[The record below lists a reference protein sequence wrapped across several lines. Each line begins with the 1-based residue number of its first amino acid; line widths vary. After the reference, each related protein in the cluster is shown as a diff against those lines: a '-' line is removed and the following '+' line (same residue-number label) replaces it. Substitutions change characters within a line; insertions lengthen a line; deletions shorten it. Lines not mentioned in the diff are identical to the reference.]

1 MTDPWATRVDAKPP
15 RQGLS
20 PTMVAVIATSVAVLA
35 IIGATGGYLLA
46 NSTNT
51 ADPATSATP
60 TPSAPT
66 PSDSAEPSPSP
77 SYSPTSVPSSGTL
90 PPGIGTDFREYFT
103 QLRDLK
109 LGVTVIFGEP
119 GEPGKVTR
127 TEPAAGAPI
136 RNGLTVKVYAAGDPP
151 VVEVPSVL
159 GMKCRTAGG
168 SAGLGKVGLLPSYSG
183 EDPDESVVIAQSPD
197 PATGGTAHW
206 NDRVALTCGQPTS
219 PSPSAAP

>member
-46 NSTNT
+46 NTTTT
-51 ADPATSATP
+51 AGPTTTP
-60 TPSAPT
+60 TPHAPSPSA
-66 PSDSAEPSPSP
+66 SAEPSPSTV
-77 SYSPTSVPSSGTL
+77 YSPTSQPSSGTL
-90 PPGIGTDFREYFT
+90 PNGAGADFRAYFA

-119 GEPGKVTR
+119 GEPGTVTR

-136 RNGLTVKVYAAGDPP
+136 RNGLNIKVYAAGDPP
-151 VVEVPSVL
+151 VVEVPNVL

-168 SAGLGKVGLLPSYSG
+168 AAGLGKVGLTPSYSG
-183 EDPDESVVIAQSPD
+183 DDPDDSVVIAQSPD
-197 PATGGTAHW
+197 PAAGGTAHW
-206 NDRVALTCGQPTS
+206 NDRVALTCGQAAS
-219 PSPSAAP
+219 PSPSAAAY

>member
-1 MTDPWATRVDAKPP
+1 MTDPWETRVDAEPP

-46 NSTNT
+46 NTHPTGDPT
-51 ADPATSATP
+51 ATASP
-60 TPSAPT
+60 TPAAQSPSA
-66 PSDSAEPSPSP
+66 SPSP
-77 SYSPTSVPSSGTL
+77 SYSPTSQPSTGSL
-90 PPGIGTDFREYFT
+90 PPGVGADFREYYV

-119 GEPGKVTR
+119 GEPGTVTR
-127 TEPAAGAPI
+127 TEPAAGSPI
-136 RNGLTVKVYAAGDPP
+136 HNGLSVKVYAAGDPP
-151 VVEVPSVL
+151 LVEVPNLV
-159 GMKCRTAGG
+159 GVKCRTAGG
-168 SAGLGKVGLLPSYSG
+168 AAGLGKVGLTPAYSG
-183 EDPDESVVIAQSPD
+183 DDPDNSVVIAQSPD

-206 NDRVALTCGQPTS
+206 NDRVVLTCGQSPS